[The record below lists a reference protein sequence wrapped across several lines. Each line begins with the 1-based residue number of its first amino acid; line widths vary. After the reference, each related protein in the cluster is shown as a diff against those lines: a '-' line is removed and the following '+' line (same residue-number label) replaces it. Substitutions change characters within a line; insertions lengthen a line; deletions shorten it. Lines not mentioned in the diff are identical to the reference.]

1 MQLQDTHGGQTGN
14 TGLNM
19 ARYKRTVFNALW
31 VLVTLAACY
40 LPTTVVAAFT
50 IAQGVSVTLLLA
62 QVWGYTLVYLNSSL
76 NPVLYCWKIKE
87 VRQAVKETIAG
98 VYTFFSS

>member
-31 VLVTLAACY
+31 VHLTLAACY
-40 LPTTVVAAFT
+40 LPTTVVTAFT

-62 QVWGYTLVYLNSSL
+62 QVWGFTLVYLNSSL

-87 VRQAVKETIAG
+87 VRQAVKETVEWVRA
-98 VYTFFSS
+98 FLSS

>member
-14 TGLNM
+14 TRLNM

-62 QVWGYTLVYLNSSL
+62 QVWEYTLVYLNSSL
-76 NPVLYCWKIKE
+76 NPVLYC
-87 VRQAVKETIAG
+87 
-98 VYTFFSS
+98 